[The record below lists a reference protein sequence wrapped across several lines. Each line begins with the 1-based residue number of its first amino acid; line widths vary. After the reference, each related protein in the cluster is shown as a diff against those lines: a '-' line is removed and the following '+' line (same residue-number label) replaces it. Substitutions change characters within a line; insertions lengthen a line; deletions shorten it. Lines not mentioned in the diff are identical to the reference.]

1 MAIDRDTTLRKA
13 EKLLRQGRLDQAIAE
28 YQKVI
33 QDQPRD
39 WSTVNT
45 LGDLFVRAAQLERG
59 VEHFTRIADHLFEE
73 GFLPRAAA
81 VYKKIL
87 KLRPDEEHSALR
99 AAEISERQGLLAD
112 AKAALLQLAERR
124 ARRGDRRGAAEI
136 HLKVGA
142 LDLSDVTAGVAAAR
156 AAAELGDTAGAV
168 QRLLQLAADCHRKKK
183 IAEGLQALDEAIK
196 IDPENRDVR
205 AELLARFVESGDLEQ
220 AAGYASSSLE
230 FKAIAA
236 EYYARGRGEDAL
248 QVLQWAL
255 EQDPDDLET
264 RRQLVRSY
272 IGRDEFDRAR
282 ALLSGDVGDA
292 DLLLGL
298 AEIELRSGRRD
309 EGRAAAAAAIGRDP
323 HRRDDVV
330 ALGVRLCERDA
341 DGAFQCFDIATDA
354 AVADQDWSFA
364 ANALQDYVARVPF
377 HVPALMKLVEVCVD
391 GGLEATMYLAQAQ
404 LTDGYLKEGRASEAR
419 VIAEDLVAREPWDA
433 ANIERFRSALTMLG
447 EADIDATI
455 ADRLSGDS
463 PFTSTDLSL
472 DFSFRE
478 LAEVEASIE
487 ASGPAAV
494 DLGGVPGAETVSAA
508 AMVGAGEAFEI
519 DLSDAF
525 GDLEGAAEH
534 ATEQAEAAA
543 GLSGL
548 ERVFEGF
555 RDEAVRSGV
564 EGAASQFRQAA
575 SLRDAGDV
583 EGAVR
588 MLEQAVRAPRYRFKA
603 AAELA
608 RIYRDVGR
616 VPEAIEWLERAAEA
630 APVATNES
638 RELLYDLGLLLS
650 ESGESDRALAVFLEL
665 QADAP
670 DYRDV
675 AMRIGRLS
683 QKA

>member
-1 MAIDRDTTLRKA
+1 M
-13 EKLLRQGRLDQAIAE
+13 
-28 YQKVI
+28 
-33 QDQPRD
+33 
-39 WSTVNT
+39 
-45 LGDLFVRAAQLERG
+45 
-59 VEHFTRIADHLFEE
+59 
-73 GFLPRAAA
+73 
-81 VYKKIL
+81 
-87 KLRPDEEHSALR
+87 
-99 AAEISERQGLLAD
+99 
-112 AKAALLQLAERR
+112 
-124 ARRGDRRGAAEI
+124 
-136 HLKVGA
+136 
-142 LDLSDVTAGVAAAR
+142 
-156 AAAELGDTAGAV
+156 
-168 QRLLQLAADCHRKKK
+168 
-183 IAEGLQALDEAIK
+183 
-196 IDPENRDVR
+196 
-205 AELLARFVESGDLEQ
+205 
-220 AAGYASSSLE
+220 
-230 FKAIAA
+230 
-236 EYYARGRGEDAL
+236 
-248 QVLQWAL
+248 LQWAL
-255 EQDPDDLET
+255 EQEPDDLET

-282 ALLSGDVGDA
+282 ALLAGDVGDA

-298 AEIELRSGRRD
+298 AEIELRSGRCD
-309 EGRAAAAAAIGRDP
+309 EGRAAAVAAIKRAP

-330 ALGVRLCERDA
+330 ALGGRLCEHDA
-341 DGAFQCFDIATDA
+341 DGAFQCFDVATDA

-364 ANALQDYVARVPF
+364 ANALQDYVARVPS

-391 GGLEATMYLAQAQ
+391 GGLEATMYQAQAQ

-447 EADIDATI
+447 EADVDAII

-487 ASGPAAV
+487 AGGPAAL
-494 DLGGVPGAETVSAA
+494 DLGGMPDAETTSATA
-508 AMVGAGEAFEI
+508 VADGGEPFEI

-525 GDLEGAAEH
+525 GDLAGAAGH
-534 ATEQAEAAA
+534 ATEPAAAPA

-555 RDEAVRSGV
+555 RDEALRSGV
-564 EGAASQFRQAA
+564 EGAASQFKQAA
-575 SLRDAGDV
+575 VLRDAGDV
-583 EGAVR
+583 DGAVR

-630 APVATNES
+630 APVATDES

-665 QADAP
+665 QADSP

-675 AMRIGRLS
+675 ATRIGRLS